1 MYIMSSNR
9 FTVGRASNSE
19 VAFPLKLAFWGVGGT
34 IFLLLCV
41 GRAWLLEVTC
51 HGRTSD
57 LTGWAPVPPG
67 RRGAGTGVEAVRTA
81 SGRPQ
86 QRAVW
91 PRGGAAGTAV
101 RGGLLGGWH
110 VLAAWTRGLKASF
123 VLMGRSQC

>member
-1 MYIMSSNR
+1 MSSNR
-9 FTVGRASNSE
+9 FTVGRVSNAE
-19 VAFPLKLAFWGVGGT
+19 VVFPLKLAFCGVGGT

-51 HGRTSD
+51 HGRASD
-57 LTGWAPVPPG
+57 LAGWAPALSG
-67 RRGAGTGVEAVRTA
+67 RRGAGTGREPVRAA
-81 SGRPQ
+81 SGRLQ
-86 QRAVW
+86 QRAVR

-110 VLAAWTRGLKASF
+110 VLAAWTRGLKAPF